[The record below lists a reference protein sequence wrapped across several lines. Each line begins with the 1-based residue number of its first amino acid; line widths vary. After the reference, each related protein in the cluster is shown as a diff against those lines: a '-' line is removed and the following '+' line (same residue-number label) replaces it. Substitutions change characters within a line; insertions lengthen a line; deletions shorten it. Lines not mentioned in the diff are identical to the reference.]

1 MMRTMTW
8 PMSGRGSRP
17 EPSRAPWLLL
27 GGLGLVAIGCGVM
40 AVVRRRTGQHGRGRP
55 GPLELEATTVVSVDA
70 QTAYERWRRF
80 ESLPHYLPHLE
91 SVAPTADGLYRW
103 TSTAPLVGSVSW
115 EAELTG
121 DEPGQRI
128 SWLSRPGSEIDN
140 SGTVHFAPT
149 PDGSG
154 TEVKVVLH
162 YDVPGGRLG
171 EAVAAMFG
179 EDPHQ
184 QVRDAL
190 EQFRQALEADGAG
203 TSRS

>member
-1 MMRTMTW
+1 MMRLQT
-8 PMSGRGSRP
+8 SRP
-17 EPSRAPWLLL
+17 PAPQASRTLWIVL
-27 GGLGLVAIGCGVM
+27 GGIGLAAVAGVA

-55 GPLELEATTVVSVDA
+55 GPLELEATTVVGVDP
-70 QTAYERWRRF
+70 QTAYERWRGF
-80 ESLPHYLPHLE
+80 ESLPDYLPHLE
-91 SVAPTADGLYRW
+91 SVTPTAEGLYRW

-128 SWLSRPGSEIDN
+128 SWLSRPSSQIDN
-140 SGTVHFAPT
+140 SGTVHFAAT

-179 EDPHQ
+179 EDPQ
-184 QVRDAL
+184 RQVRDAL
-190 EQFRQALEADGAG
+190 DQFKQDLEAGAG
-203 TSRS
+203 GASAS